1 MREENNEPTTPPR
14 SSTLVRTTQ
23 TPPEL
28 RLNNS
33 ETVTASQVLP
43 NTTNIS
49 SRPHGT
55 RRRRVDTHRNRRSTA
70 VRSDPL
76 SAYNSSSSS
85 MRTSQGAQSTPSN
98 AILLAVL
105 RDLQSLG
112 SGGQAINEHVIRY
125 IYALRLKGLQ
135 LQAMGGDG
143 NCLFRSV
150 AHQVYGTESLH
161 RVCRQA
167 AADYME
173 AEADFFADFVS
184 ENGNEGSHGAS
195 GAGGFAMYL
204 SDIRKDGVWGDDPE
218 VQALCE
224 IYNRPAEIW
233 AYDPVNGAKLLRV
246 FHSAATTS
254 LATTLSTTSST
265 TTTTTTTTTTEA
277 LGRASVGSG
286 ITNTS
291 IDNNLSSRVD
301 VSSIR
306 PPIRLSYFAGGH
318 YDSVKVSD
326 ADLWRAQ
333 LTSPDMAGVKEEQ
346 ALRSA
351 RSRAA
356 FRLSSSSSSTS
367 SLTRTPDQH
376 QVIINSTINM
386 SDLEATENSTV
397 QAALAASRAQWEA
410 SQDDD
415 LDAALL
421 ESLSHASSNPSSST
435 GIGLTTTSAAIK
447 SIIDDDEN
455 GDLARALQTSQAELE
470 GSMQHDFESAQR
482 ESLLTAQ
489 ASRGGSITT
498 VDMDETSRLWAAAAS
513 LTEDEQTQCLLSG
526 MSPEQ
531 FIAARDKNLT
541 TFSAW
546 GGSSGGNG
554 GVNTTEDDE
563 LALALLLSSQ
573 QHNTNTP
580 KR

>member
-1 MREENNEPTTPPR
+1 MGEENNQPTTPPR
-14 SSTLVRTTQ
+14 SSTIVARTTQ
-23 TPPEL
+23 QPTEL
-28 RLNNS
+28 RLNS
-33 ETVTASQVLP
+33 ETGIASQDLL
-43 NTTNIS
+43 NTSSSANTNNP

-70 VRSDPL
+70 ARSDPL
-76 SAYNSSSSS
+76 SAYNSSSTV
-85 MRTSQGAQSTPSN
+85 RTSQGLQSTPSN

-125 IYALRLKGLQ
+125 IYALRVKGLQ

-184 ENGNEGSHGAS
+184 ENGNEGSQGAS
-195 GAGGFAMYL
+195 GVGGFAMYL
-204 SDIRKDGVWGDDPE
+204 ADIRKDGVWGDDPE

-246 FHSAATTS
+246 FHSAAS
-254 LATTLSTTSST
+254 TSSS
-265 TTTTTTTTTTEA
+265 TTTTTTTEA
-277 LGRASVGSG
+277 LGSASGGSG
-286 ITNTS
+286 ITNNA
-291 IDNNLSSRVD
+291 NNSSSRVD
-301 VSSIR
+301 ISSIR

-326 ADLWRAQ
+326 TDLWRSQ
-333 LTSPDMAGVKEEQ
+333 LISPDMAGIKEEQ
-346 ALRSA
+346 ALRAA

-356 FRLSSSSSSTS
+356 FRRSSSS
-367 SLTRTPDQH
+367 SLTRTPDQ
-376 QVIINSTINM
+376 QIINSAMNM

-410 SQDDD
+410 SQDDS

-421 ESLSHASSNPSSST
+421 ESLLYASNPNPSSSLT
-435 GIGLTTTSAAIK
+435 DIGSTSTSTIK
-447 SIIDDDEN
+447 STIIDDDEN

-470 GSMQHDFESAQR
+470 GSMQHEFESAQR

-489 ASRGGSITT
+489 ANRGGTNMH
-498 VDMDETSRLWAAAAS
+498 DNMDETSRLWAVTAS

-531 FIAARDKNLT
+531 FIATRDTNLT
-541 TFSAW
+541 TLSTMR
-546 GGSSGGNG
+546 GSNG
-554 GVNTTEDDE
+554 IGSTTEDDD

-573 QHNTNTP
+573 QQYS
-580 KR
+580 